1 MGSRF
6 SNPVNHFEHRKL
18 RKGVAAYVDGE
29 ADTALAVA
37 VRRHLTECW
46 SCSEDAEWLAL
57 VKATLVH
64 VGARRAPELTIAR
77 LGRFALCLLEQPRST
92 S

>member
-1 MGSRF
+1 M
-6 SNPVNHFEHRKL
+6 NHFEHRRL

-29 ADTALAVA
+29 ADAALAVA

-57 VKATLVH
+57 VKAALVH
-64 VGARRAPELTIAR
+64 VGARHTPELTIAR
-77 LGRFALCLLEQPRST
+77 LGRFAFCLLEQPRST